1 MSNTVWGDISSLN
14 KAVEEEEVQKTA
26 EEIAAEEAAAEASAA
41 AAAAEEEGAGGGKTD
56 EEIAAEA
63 AAAAAVAK
71 AEEEKAKPKP
81 ADEEESSDYEVI
93 ASTLEDSELLILDED
108 SQYDDTKE
116 GFIQMM
122 KDSQANLKS
131 KMDADFKKR
140 EAEIRAELA
149 SANKP
154 KFADMSVEDDTQAE
168 SMIRQYL
175 TETDWTSDEIE
186 EKITGLKEAGSLEK
200 DAKVAQRFLSKNE
213 KNAEEAATA
222 AKAKEAADAEKQRTE
237 YIESIKEDIQGTEEL
252 AGFKLTPQIKKKFTS
267 YLFDVDKDGKS
278 AAMRANEADEDR
290 RIRVAF
296 LDFMDYNKKDFEL
309 KATTAV
315 STAAAKGR
323 SRFKQVDKHK
333 AKAKGSSVSPTGDE
347 VDFSRDGIA
356 PNFFS
361 PKV

>member
-26 EEIAAEEAAAEASAA
+26 EEIAAEEE
-41 AAAAEEEGAGGGKTD
+41 AAEESAGEEGSGGGKTD

-63 AAAAAVAK
+63 AAVAK
-71 AEEEKAKPKP
+71 AEEEKEKPKP
-81 ADEEESSDYEVI
+81 AAEEESSDYEVI
-93 ASTLEDSELLILDED
+93 ASTLEDSELLMLDEE

-122 KDSQANLKS
+122 KDSQTNLKS

-154 KFADMSVEDDTQAE
+154 KFADMSVEDDAQAE

-213 KNAEEAATA
+213 KSAEEAAAA
-222 AKAKEAADAEKQRTE
+222 AKAKEAADAETQRTE
-237 YIESIKEDIQGTEEL
+237 YIESIKADIQGTEEL

-278 AAMRANEADEDR
+278 AAMKANEADEAR

-296 LDFMDYNKKDFEL
+296 LDFIDYNKKDFEL